1 MICPNCSSTS
11 LHGPRYGSIPGGYRR
26 AAVMS
31 CQSCRSVF
39 DAYEMY
45 GGNGRA
51 VRRDARLA
59 A

>member
-1 MICPNCSSTS
+1 MYCPNCFSTN
-11 LHGPRYGSIPGGYRR
+11 LHGPRYSSTPGGYRR
-26 AAVMS
+26 NAVMS

-51 VRRDARLA
+51 VGRHARLA